1 MLELAYAGMIACR
14 LVSQDI
20 STEDK
25 TVRACEFK
33 CQDNRK
39 NEIVM
44 TGKEFKCPQTLYV
57 DKRKDKK

>member
-1 MLELAYAGMIACR
+1 MELAYVGMIVCR

-20 STEDK
+20 SEDDK

-33 CQDNRK
+33 CQDGRK

-44 TGKEFKCPQTLYV
+44 TGKEFRCPQTLYV
-57 DKRKDKK
+57 DKMKDK